1 MKIGLSLI
9 IINYNN
15 LIGLKNTFESILA
28 SELDKKYSLEIIY
41 VDGGSTD
48 GSLDYV
54 SSLKFSSHNLIILGA

>member
-48 GSLDYV
+48 GSLD
-54 SSLKFSSHNLIILGA
+54 